1 MYKEVLEIENDIKI
15 RCFVSSTAA
24 QAGGR
29 IQVHPHW
36 HDEVE
41 ILYVLRGSAFQQVN
55 DHTFDISQGHIV
67 VVRSQDIH
75 GTYSITPEDTEIFVL
90 QFNTA
95 ILGNLEPSFSEQ
107 FSNNTLFSYPIET
120 AQYPGLKIAELLL
133 SIQREYTQNDIARE
147 VFILSDCISLVGVC
161 TRSFVCETNPICYPS
176 NAKKALEKI
185 FHFIDANFQRPICL
199 NEAVK
204 LSNFSVPHFCRLFRK
219 TVGMSFIDYLNHY
232 RVSKSLLLLRS
243 GQTVTEIA
251 HLCGFNSIN
260 SYIRTFKKY
269 YSVSPSKWK
278 E

>member
-1 MYKEVLEIENDIKI
+1 MYKEVLDLENDIKI
-15 RCFVSSTAA
+15 RCFVNSSPE
-24 QAGGR
+24 QKQGR

-55 DHTFDISQGHIV
+55 EYTFDISQGHLV
-67 VVRSQDIH
+67 VVRGQDIH
-75 GTYSITPEDTEIFVL
+75 ATYTITPEITEILVL

-95 ILGNLEPSFSEQ
+95 ILGDLEPSFSEQ
-107 FSNNTLFSYPIET
+107 FSNNTLFPYPIET
-120 AQYPGLKIAELLL
+120 AQYPGLKIVDLLI
-133 SIQREYTQNDIARE
+133 SIQREYTHNDIARE
-147 VFILSDCISLVGVC
+147 AFILSDCISLLGVC
-161 TRSFVCETNPICYPS
+161 TRSFVCETNSIQYPL

-185 FHFIDANFQRPICL
+185 FHFIDSSYQRTISL
-199 NEAVK
+199 KEAAK

-232 RVSKSLLLLRS
+232 RVSKSLLLLKS

-251 HLCGFNSIN
+251 HLCGFSSIN